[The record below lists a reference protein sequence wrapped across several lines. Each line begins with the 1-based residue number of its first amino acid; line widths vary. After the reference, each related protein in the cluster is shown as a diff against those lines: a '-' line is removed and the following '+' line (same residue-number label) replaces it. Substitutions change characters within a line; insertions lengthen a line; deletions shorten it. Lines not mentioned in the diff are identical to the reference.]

1 MLAFTLTSVN
11 GTGPARILQFEV
23 SADEALS
30 RISEGVVR
38 PSALETRI
46 ITSSWGVGMNAV
58 RSGYAVVDFETTG
71 FRGLT
76 TDRVVEIGVV
86 CLDCSGEVA
95 DEWTTLVNPE
105 RDVSASHIHGITGRD
120 VYGAPRFAD
129 VAGVLADSLRGRVLV
144 AHNLS
149 FEAQFLMGEFARL
162 GHDLQLDRTSG
173 ICTMTLASTYLPQS
187 PRNLGACCSWCGLE
201 IGDAH
206 SALADARAATGLL
219 CHYMAAD
226 ERFDDHWSE
235 WLAASLSL
243 AWPVL
248 PADRGRVLP
257 RGAQEPDR
265 ANESYVGKLAA
276 RLSACGGSGA
286 TDSYLDVLDRA
297 LIDRVLT
304 LHEIDELIELATSLG
319 LSREQTDAAHDS
331 YVAALARQA
340 WADGVVT
347 QDETDD
353 LVLVGGLFG
362 VGEAAVRAKI
372 EESEGCVANEGGAPA
387 GAFALE
393 PGDRVVFTGEVPGFS
408 RDSLVAEAEA
418 LGLVPMSSV
427 SRRTKVVVA
436 ADPDSISGKARS
448 ARERG
453 VPVITV
459 AAYLRFC
466 EQVKG

>member
-1 MLAFTLTSVN
+1 M
-11 GTGPARILQFEV
+11 
-23 SADEALS
+23 SA
-30 RISEGVVR
+30 G
-38 PSALETRI
+38 
-46 ITSSWGVGMNAV
+46 
-58 RSGYAVVDFETTG
+58 RSGYAIVDFETTG

-129 VAGVLADSLRGRVLV
+129 VAGALADSLRGRVLV

-149 FEAQFLMGEFARL
+149 FEAQFLVGEFARL
-162 GHDLQLDRTSG
+162 GHDLKLDRTCG

-187 PRNLGACCSWCGLE
+187 PRNLGACCFCCGLE

-219 CHYMAAD
+219 CHYLASD

-235 WLAASLSL
+235 WLAASLGV

-257 RGAQEPDR
+257 RGARGADR

-276 RLSACGGSGA
+276 RLPAFGGSGA

-331 YVAALARQA
+331 YMAALARQA

-347 QDETDD
+347 QDEMDD
-353 LVLVGGLFG
+353 LVLVGGLLG
-362 VGEAAVRAKI
+362 VGEANVRAKI
-372 EESEGCVANEGGAPA
+372 EECKGCRAKGVAAGGVIPA
-387 GAFALE
+387 GGFALE
-393 PGDRVVFTGEVPGFS
+393 PGDRVVFTGEVPGLS
-408 RDSLVAEAEA
+408 RDALVAEAEA

-436 ADPDSISGKARS
+436 ADPDSISGKARM

-466 EQVKG
+466 EKLKG